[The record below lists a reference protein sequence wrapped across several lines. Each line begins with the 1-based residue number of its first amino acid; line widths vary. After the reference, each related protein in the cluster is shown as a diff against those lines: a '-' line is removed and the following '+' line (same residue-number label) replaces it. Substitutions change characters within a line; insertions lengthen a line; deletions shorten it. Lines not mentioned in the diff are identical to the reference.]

1 MRTTS
6 QALPPSLTPIAEFR
20 VNAGQWKAQ
29 RFACLPESRGGVD
42 LVVVSK
48 RGFRSVGQW
57 SFRSPRE
64 AQKWAEQQ
72 VFCNGR
78 LNVY

>member
-6 QALPPSLTPIAEFR
+6 QPLPPSLTPVAEFR
-20 VNAGQWKAQ
+20 VDGGRRRAQ
-29 RFACLPESRGGVD
+29 RFACLPSSCGEFD

-57 SFRSPRE
+57 SFLS
-64 AQKWAEQQ
+64 WAPTQSQ
-72 VFCNGR
+72 VVD
-78 LNVY
+78 LA